1 MNVKVVMFPQG
12 EDPDSYSKKLSQ
24 EDFTNYLS
32 ENTKDFIQY
41 KSELLNKNSQND
53 PAKRV
58 KYIKDIYAFNFF
70 YSRQTIKIR
79 IL

>member
-1 MNVKVVMFPQG
+1 MNVKVVMFPLK
-12 EDPDSYSKKLSQ
+12 ERIIRILRKLSQ

-53 PAKRV
+53 PV
-58 KYIKDIYAFNFF
+58 KG
-70 YSRQTIKIR
+70 
-79 IL
+79 

>member
-1 MNVKVVMFPQG
+1 MNVKVVMFPKG

-41 KSELLNKNSQND
+41 KSELLNKNSKND
-53 PAKRV
+53 PLKELN
-58 KYIKDIYAFNFF
+58 IL
-70 YSRQTIKIR
+70 KILLVQFLVFQ
-79 IL
+79 IDY